1 MTKMKVNVKI
11 LVLMLLCFSSYGKM
25 QEYNYKQELK
35 GVSEQWHNIV
45 LPNNVFGKVTQ
56 NLADIRIFGIL
67 TNNDTIEFPYLLRLK
82 KEKVFNKAVDFKMLN
97 SSYNQ
102 KGYYFTFEVSATESI
117 NQIKLKFKQQNFDWR
132 LKLEGSQNQKEWFTV
147 AEDYRILSIRNETI
161 NFQFTNLALPNLKY
175 RYFRMLIDSKEK
187 PDLEVASIAKYEIT
201 EGTYKNYAIKKRTS
215 KINKQNKQ
223 TEIDIELKLPAAVS
237 NIKIDVANTFDFYRL
252 ITIKYV
258 ADSLKTDKGWKY
270 NYRTLTSGTL
280 NSIGKN
286 KFKFKSTTLQ
296 KLKIIVYNA
305 DNQSLSFDSIKIKGY
320 VHELVA
326 HFTEPAATYFL
337 TYGNSKAKTP
347 NYDIDRFAHKIP
359 TQLKTLK
366 LGKEITIEKE
376 AVAVTAPLFK
386 NKNWLWLI
394 MAVII
399 VLLGW
404 FSVKMMRTV

>member
-1 MTKMKVNVKI
+1 MKVNVKI
-11 LVLMLLCFSSYGKM
+11 LVLMFLCFSSYGKM

-82 KEKVFNKAVDFKMLN
+82 KEKVFNKEVAFKMLN

-102 KGYYFTFEVSATESI
+102 KGYYFTFEVSATEPI

-237 NIKIDVANTFDFYRL
+237 NIKIDVANTFDFYRP

-286 KFKFKSTTLQ
+286 EFKFKSTTLQ

-326 HFTEPAATYFL
+326 RFTEPAATYFL

-359 TQLKTLK
+359 TQLKTIK
-366 LGKEITIEKE
+366 LGEEITIEKE